1 MANLGSRKVG
11 SNYGRRRPGWHISN
25 FFAEIDSFGKELP
38 SFNIKG
44 ETHVNTVF
52 GGIMTFNI
60 TLLAILYAFLK
71 MNVLMNRMNPNI
83 SVTKVID
90 NFGMYERINMNEIGY
105 RMAFVIENFDD
116 KKTKA
121 DPKYVKY
128 IARIW

>member
-1 MANLGSRKVG
+1 
-11 SNYGRRRPGWHISN
+11 
-25 FFAEIDSFGKELP
+25 
-38 SFNIKG
+38 
-44 ETHVNTVF
+44 
-52 GGIMTFNI
+52 MTFNI